1 MRTYFDTDSLKVGM
15 MVEYDCSAGLNSCGV
30 TYYLTKV
37 TKTYVEGYSI
47 IGDKRGDIKKITKPK
62 LVRCFPSNQ
71 LGIINELKLLLKGQ
85 GNIIKINENWE
96 DYETTADILVF
107 CEGIVEGGDCKYCCV
122 SVAFENVLDK
132 YGYECDWE
140 NCCVLGIWKKKDN
153 FPSNQLCRHCE
164 EKPILCSEEETKY
177 TCEECGT
184 YDEDEVGIST
194 GANGIEKRVCE
205 CCDIDGSNYSGWG
218 EDK

>member
-15 MVEYDCSAGLNSCGV
+15 LVVYDCSAGLNSCGV

-71 LGIINELKLLLKGQ
+71 L
-85 GNIIKINENWE
+85 
-96 DYETTADILVF
+96 
-107 CEGIVEGGDCKYCCV
+107 
-122 SVAFENVLDK
+122 
-132 YGYECDWE
+132 
-140 NCCVLGIWKKKDN
+140 
-153 FPSNQLCRHCE
+153 CRHCE
-164 EKPILCSEEETKY
+164 EKPILRGESLCRDCFLNNDDEVEDEKETKY

-184 YDEDEVGIST
+184 HDEDEVGIST
-194 GANGIEKRVCE
+194 GTNGIEKRVCE